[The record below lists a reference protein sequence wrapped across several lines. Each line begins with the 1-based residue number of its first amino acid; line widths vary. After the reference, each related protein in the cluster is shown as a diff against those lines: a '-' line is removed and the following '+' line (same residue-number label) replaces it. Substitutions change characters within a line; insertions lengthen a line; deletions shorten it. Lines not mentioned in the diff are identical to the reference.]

1 MKSKDI
7 KILAVDDVES
17 NRVSLQYLINEY
29 MDNIELY
36 LATSGEDALRI
47 TYKEDIDII
56 ILDVQ
61 MPGLDGFETAKYL
74 KSNPKTKNIP
84 IIFLTAAFK
93 KEEFQQKGFELGAID
108 YLTKPIEDLQLIN
121 KLKLYIQVIIKN
133 KQLQAINEDLH
144 RTLQKEIE
152 LKKDIEK
159 QQIELIQ
166 QSKMAALGEM
176 IGNIAHQWRQP
187 LSVISTSASGIKL
200 NIELNMLQEEDAIKN
215 LNTIVKTTENL
226 SQTIE
231 AFKDYTYKEKLNEF
245 SLNELIQKCINQ
257 KEYIFEEN
265 NLNIVLD
272 LEEDIKITNLPNS
285 LCQSLV
291 NIFQNAKEALDNIKD
306 EKYIFLK
313 TEQKEDHIVITIKDN
328 AGGISTENINK
339 IFEPYFTTKHK
350 AHGIGLGLNI
360 VYRIIHDSMNG
371 KIKVRNS
378 KFTYNDKQYE
388 GAEFII
394 KIPLSL

>member
-187 LSVISTSASGIKL
+187 LSIISTSASGIKL